1 MQQKANIDFVESYP
15 LSVKAAVYNF
25 LILREGFEFLDS
37 LPYPSLAGIREFAYY
52 AGISD
57 GAIRSVLS
65 RSNADGYIRIQK
77 DEAGI
82 TRYRL
87 TDSKLVLDMVNS
99 HAERRPEGF
108 LVAVFSFKKGE
119 DKERGIVRETLKN
132 LGFRKI
138 AQNTYINGRIDTEG
152 LVVPLMNRLGIEKHL
167 YLFDCP
173 KIDNPELIAKIL
185 GLFDIPRRAAALR
198 DFQSALVPFLSESG
212 FDGDEK
218 ARRAIYA
225 GLCLWERFRS
235 TEPPLPDRHLP
246 VAYCFQDVCRLV
258 DAYIAENAANIA
270 RYYASVNE

>member
-1 MQQKANIDFVESYP
+1 MQQTASIDFVESYP

-25 LILREGFEFLDS
+25 LILREGFEYLAS
-37 LPYPSLAGIREFAYY
+37 HPHPSLAGIRDFAYY

-57 GAIRSVLS
+57 SAIRSMLS
-65 RSNADGYIRIQK
+65 RSNADGYIRIEK
-77 DEAGI
+77 DAADI

-87 TDSKLVLDMVNS
+87 TDSKLVLDMINS
-99 HAERRPEGF
+99 HAKRRPEGF
-108 LVAVFSFKKGE
+108 LVAVFCFKKGE

-138 AQNTYINGRIDTEG
+138 AQNTYINGRIDMEG

-173 KIDNPELIAKIL
+173 KIDNPEFIAKVL
-185 GLFDIPRRAAALR
+185 LLFDIPRRANALR
-198 DFQSALVPFLSESG
+198 DFQSSLLPFLSETG
-212 FDGDEK
+212 LDGDEK

-225 GLCLWERFRS
+225 GLCLWEKFRS

-246 VAYCFQDVCRLV
+246 PGYCFQDVCRLV
-258 DAYIAENAANIA
+258 DVFIAENAANIA
-270 RYYASVNE
+270 RYYAGVNY